1 MSFQLSL
8 AILLKLISLV
18 SLTVRL
24 DYRDTVC
31 YGVEIL
37 GFEEKEG
44 MLAIVGSII
53 FVTGQNVE
61 IVFQATA
68 SCLKTT

>member
-1 MSFQLSL
+1 MSFELSL

-24 DYRDTVC
+24 HYRDTVC
-31 YGVEIL
+31 YGVEIV
-37 GFEEKEG
+37 GFEGKEG
-44 MLAIVGSII
+44 LLAIVGTII

-68 SCLKTT
+68 LRLRTA